1 MGIVWRSMVVSC
13 ALLAEADEADA
24 WSSVRNDEGLIID
37 KNDFGFDIVLL
48 QFGDLLKLCIEIT
61 KDTSYKVGVECVDQ
75 EVQVVLS
82 VLALGI

>member
-1 MGIVWRSMVVSC
+1 MVVSC

-37 KNDFGFDIVLL
+37 KNDFDIVLL